1 MKQRRKAKSKQYTAR
16 GVGPTDQVLGQ
27 RIRGRRMERGMS
39 QSELGQKLG
48 VSFQQ
53 IQKYEKGRNRVG
65 TVRLVEIA
73 QALETDIA
81 YFVGDIMGN
90 GKPKAQGSRFEE
102 FMATKDGVDIV
113 EAMIKLTN
121 PLMRR
126 TVIDIARK
134 LGTAES
140 SLDA

>member
-1 MKQRRKAKSKQYTAR
+1 
-16 GVGPTDQVLGQ
+16 
-27 RIRGRRMERGMS
+27 
-39 QSELGQKLG
+39 
-48 VSFQQ
+48 
-53 IQKYEKGRNRVG
+53 
-65 TVRLVEIA
+65 
-73 QALETDIA
+73 
-81 YFVGDIMGN
+81 
-90 GKPKAQGSRFEE
+90 
-102 FMATKDGVDIV
+102 MATKDGVDIV